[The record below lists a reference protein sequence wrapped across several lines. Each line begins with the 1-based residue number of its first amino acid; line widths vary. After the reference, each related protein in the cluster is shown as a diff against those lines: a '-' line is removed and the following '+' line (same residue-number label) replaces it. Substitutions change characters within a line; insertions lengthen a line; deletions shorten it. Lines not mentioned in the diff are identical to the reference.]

1 MTDGAVAYQMSK
13 EKDKLFLNLH
23 IFDMIETFKGKII
36 KVFKNHSLPRWLVF
50 LIDSGTVF
58 FSFLFAFL
66 LRYNFEVYIFDI
78 SIVFRQAFLVSVVY
92 AIFILVFKS
101 YSGMIRH
108 TTIRD
113 TYKIIIANFSALVV
127 LFFLTLLSRQFE
139 WSTIFNIPL
148 SILLIHTGAVTI
160 LLFFFRV
167 FVKIFYEFASSSSHD
182 RKNVLIYGYGEMG
195 ILVKRLIEGDPKN
208 QYKLIGFIDDDKK
221 IQGKKVDGYQV
232 FSRHIL
238 TKNFIENEDVK
249 VFIIAINKIAPAK
262 KKEVI
267 ESMIG
272 FGCEILDTPSFD
284 TWMNGHLEVK
294 NLKKVKFEDLLGRDP
309 ITLDLEKIQNGLIGK
324 TIMVTGGAGSI
335 GSEIARQLTRF
346 NSKQLILVDQAE
358 TPSFYLEEE
367 LKNKFPDCNFRVII
381 GDVTRQEYME
391 EIFRKFK
398 PEVVFHA
405 AAYKHVPLMEAHPHE
420 AFRVNVGG
428 TKIISELAIKYKAE
442 KFVMISS
449 DKAVN
454 PTNVMGATKKICELL
469 VHAQSRR
476 KGIKTQFITTRFGN
490 VLGSNGSVIPLF
502 NKQIADGGPVT
513 ITHPDITR
521 FFMTIPEA
529 CQLVLEAGFM
539 GNGGEIY
546 VFDMGEP
553 VKVLDVA
560 INLIRLSGLEPHKDI
575 KLKYIGLRPG
585 EKLYE
590 ELFSEDEPMMPTY
603 HPKINIAQVAGND
616 FETINTKIDKILGS
630 LNIMS
635 ETMVIEEM
643 QKIVPGYKSKFELI
657 NQ

>member
-1 MTDGAVAYQMSK
+1 MIAALK
-13 EKDKLFLNLH
+13 EK
-23 IFDMIETFKGKII
+23 II
-36 KVFKNHSLPRWLVF
+36 RVFKNHSLPRWLV
-50 LIDSGTVF
+50 LILDSATVF
-58 FSFLFAFL
+58 FSFLVAYM
-66 LRYNFEVYIFDI
+66 LRFNFEVSSLSI
-78 SIVFRQAFLVSVVY
+78 STVFRQSYLVLFVYVV
-92 AIFILVFKS
+92 FILVFKS

-113 TYKIIIANFSALVV
+113 TYKIILTNFSALAV
-127 LFFLTLLSRQFE
+127 LSLVTFLSRKNE
-139 WSTIFNIPL
+139 WSFLFNIPI
-148 SILLIHTGAVTI
+148 SILLIHCGAVTI
-160 LLFFFRV
+160 LLFLFRV
-167 FVKIFYEFASSSSHD
+167 FVKLFYEFASSSSHD
-182 RKNVLIYGYGEMG
+182 RKNVLIYGSGEMG

-208 QYKLIGFIDDDKK
+208 LYRLKGFIDDDKK
-221 IQGKKVDGYQV
+221 IQGKNLDGYPVYSRQV
-232 FSRHIL
+232 L
-238 TKNFIENEDVK
+238 TKDFIEDEDVK
-249 VFIIAINKIAPAK
+249 VFIIAINNIAPAK

-267 ESMIG
+267 ESMIQ
-272 FGCEILDTPSFD
+272 FGCDILDTPSFD

-309 ITLDLEKIQNGLIGK
+309 ITLDLEKIQEGLIGK
-324 TIMVTGGAGSI
+324 TILVTGGAGSI

-346 NSKQLILVDQAE
+346 NTRQLIIVDQAE
-358 TPSFYLEEE
+358 TPSFYLGEE
-367 LKNKFPDCNFRVII
+367 LKSKLPDCNFRIVI

-391 EIFRKFK
+391 EIFRKYK
-398 PEVVFHA
+398 PDIVFHA
-405 AAYKHVPLMEAHPHE
+405 AAYKHVPMMELHPHE

-428 TKIISELAIKYKAE
+428 TKIISDLAIKYKVE

-469 VHAQSRR
+469 VHSQSKR

-575 KLKYIGLRPG
+575 KIKVVGLRPG

-590 ELFSEDEPMMPTY
+590 ELFSMDEPMIHTH
-603 HPKINIAQVAGND
+603 HPKISIAQVASYD
-616 FETINTKIDKILGS
+616 FETLISKIDLILGS
-630 LNIMS
+630 LNKMS
-635 ETMVIEEM
+635 ETKVIEEM
-643 QKIVPGYKSKFELI
+643 LEIVPGYTTNKALI
-657 NQ
+657 L

>member
-1 MTDGAVAYQMSK
+1 
-13 EKDKLFLNLH
+13 
-23 IFDMIETFKGKII
+23 MIKAIKGKII
-36 KVFKNHSLPRWLVF
+36 RVFKNHSLPRWLVF
-50 LIDSGTVF
+50 LLDSAAVF
-58 FSFLFAFL
+58 FSFLIAYM
-66 LRYNFEVYIFDI
+66 LRYNFEVYTFDI
-78 SIVFRQAFLVSVVY
+78 STVFRQSYLVLAVY
-92 AIFILVFKS
+92 VTFNLIFKS

-113 TYKIIIANFSALVV
+113 TYKIIATNFSALAV
-127 LFFLTLLSRQFE
+127 LVLVTIMSRKNE
-139 WSTIFNIPL
+139 WSSVFNIPV
-148 SILLIHTGAVTI
+148 SILLIHCGAVTI
-160 LLFFFRV
+160 LLFLFRV
-167 FVKIFYEFASSSSHD
+167 FVKMFYEFASSSSHD
-182 RKNVLIYGYGEMG
+182 RKNVLIYGSGEMG
-195 ILVKRLIEGDPKN
+195 ILVKRLIEGDPKDM
-208 QYKLIGFIDDDKK
+208 YRLIGFIDDDKK
-221 IQGKKVDGYQV
+221 IQGKNVDGYPV
-232 FSRHIL
+232 YSRKIL
-238 TKNFIENEDVK
+238 TKHFIENENVQ
-249 VFIIAINKIAPAK
+249 VFIIAINNIASLK

-294 NLKKVKFEDLLGRDP
+294 NLKKVKLEDLLGRDP

-324 TIMVTGGAGSI
+324 TILITGGAGSI

-346 NSKQLILVDQAE
+346 NTKQLIIVDQAE
-358 TPSFYLEEE
+358 TPCFYLGEE
-367 LKNKFPDCNFRVII
+367 LKNKMPGFNFRII
-381 GDVTRQEYME
+381 VGDVTRKEYME
-391 EIFRKFK
+391 EIFKKYR
-398 PEVVFHA
+398 PDIVFHA
-405 AAYKHVPLMEAHPHE
+405 AAYKHVPIMELHPHE

-428 TKIISELAIKYKAE
+428 TELISELAMKYKAE

-469 VHAQSRR
+469 VHALSQR

-502 NKQIADGGPVT
+502 NKQIAAGGPVT

-553 VKVLDVA
+553 VKVFDVA

-575 KLKYIGLRPG
+575 KIKYIGLRPG

-590 ELFSEDEPMMPTY
+590 ELFSDDEPMIPTH
-603 HPKINIAQVAGND
+603 HPKISIAQVADSD
-616 FETINTKIDKILGS
+616 FETISLKIDMILATINTIPEAK
-630 LNIMS
+630 L
-635 ETMVIEEM
+635 IEEM
-643 QKIVPGYKSKFELI
+643 MDIVPGYSSNIVSTL
-657 NQ
+657 

>member
-1 MTDGAVAYQMSK
+1 MIAAFK
-13 EKDKLFLNLH
+13 ER
-23 IFDMIETFKGKII
+23 II
-36 KVFKNHSLPRWLVF
+36 RIFKNHSLPRWLVF

-58 FSFLFAFL
+58 FSFLIAYM
-66 LRYNFEVYIFDI
+66 LRYNFEVYTFDI
-78 SIVFRQAFLVSVVY
+78 SIAFRQAFFVLVVY
-92 AIFILVFKS
+92 AIFILIFKS

-113 TYKIIIANFSALVV
+113 TYKIIIANSSALVL
-127 LFFLTLLSRQFE
+127 LFFITLMSRKYE
-139 WSTIFNIPL
+139 WNVLFNIPL
-148 SILLIHTGAVTI
+148 SILLIHSGAVTI

-182 RKNVLIYGYGEMG
+182 RKNVLIYGSGEMG

-208 QYKLIGFIDDDKK
+208 QYKLKGFIDDDRKR
-221 IQGKKVDGYQV
+221 QGKKVDGYQV

-238 TKNFIENEDVK
+238 TKKFIGNEDIK

-262 KKEVI
+262 KKDVI

-284 TWMNGHLEVK
+284 TWMNGHLEVR

-309 ITLDLEKIQNGLIGK
+309 IALDLEKLQKGLIGK
-324 TIMVTGGAGSI
+324 TILVTGGAGSI

-346 NSKQLILVDQAE
+346 NTKQLILVDQAE
-358 TPSFYLEEE
+358 TPCFYLGEE
-367 LKNKFPDCNFRVII
+367 LKNKIPDCSFRLII
-381 GDVTRQEYME
+381 GDVTRPEYME
-391 EIFRKFK
+391 EIFRKYK
-398 PEVVFHA
+398 PEIVFHA
-405 AAYKHVPLMEAHPHE
+405 AAYKHVPIMESHPHE

-469 VHAQSRR
+469 VHSLSQRQ
-476 KGIKTQFITTRFGN
+476 GIATQFITTRFGN

-502 NKQIADGGPVT
+502 NKQIAEGGPVT
-513 ITHPDITR
+513 ITHPEITR

-546 VFDMGEP
+546 VFDMGES

-560 INLIRLSGLEPHKDI
+560 INLIRLSGFEPHKDI
-575 KLKYIGLRPG
+575 KIRYVGLRPG

-590 ELFSEDEPMMPTY
+590 ELFSENEPMMTTH
-603 HPKINIAQVAGND
+603 HPKINIAQVADDN
-616 FETINTKIDKILGS
+616 FETI
-630 LNIMS
+630 
-635 ETMVIEEM
+635 
-643 QKIVPGYKSKFELI
+643 
-657 NQ
+657 

>member
-1 MTDGAVAYQMSK
+1 
-13 EKDKLFLNLH
+13 
-23 IFDMIETFKGKII
+23 MIKAIKGKII

-50 LIDSGTVF
+50 LLDSAAVF
-58 FSFLFAFL
+58 FSFLIAYM
-66 LRYNFEVYIFDI
+66 LRYNFEVYTFDI
-78 SIVFRQAFLVSVVY
+78 STVFRQSYLVLAVY
-92 AIFILVFKS
+92 VTFNLIFKS

-113 TYKIIIANFSALVV
+113 TYKIIATNFSALAV
-127 LFFLTLLSRQFE
+127 LVLVTVMSRKNE
-139 WSTIFNIPL
+139 WSSVFNIPV
-148 SILLIHTGAVTI
+148 SILLIHCGAVTI
-160 LLFFFRV
+160 LLFLFRV
-167 FVKIFYEFASSSSHD
+167 FVKMFYEFASSSSHD
-182 RKNVLIYGYGEMG
+182 RKNVLIYGSGEMG
-195 ILVKRLIEGDPKN
+195 ILVKRLIEGDPKDM
-208 QYKLIGFIDDDKK
+208 YRLIGFIDDDKK
-221 IQGKKVDGYQV
+221 IQGKNVDGYPV
-232 FSRHIL
+232 YSRKIL
-238 TKNFIENEDVK
+238 TKYFIENENVQ
-249 VFIIAINKIAPAK
+249 VFIIAINNIAFLK

-294 NLKKVKFEDLLGRDP
+294 NLKKVKLEDLLGRDP

-324 TIMVTGGAGSI
+324 TILVTGGAGSI

-346 NSKQLILVDQAE
+346 NTKQLIIVDQAE
-358 TPSFYLEEE
+358 TPCFYLGEE
-367 LKNKFPDCNFRVII
+367 LKNKMPGFNFRII
-381 GDVTRQEYME
+381 VGDVTRKEYME
-391 EIFRKFK
+391 EIFKKYR
-398 PEVVFHA
+398 PDIVFHA
-405 AAYKHVPLMEAHPHE
+405 AAYKHVPIMELHPHE

-428 TKIISELAIKYKAE
+428 TELISELAMKYKAE

-469 VHAQSRR
+469 VHALSQR

-502 NKQIADGGPVT
+502 NKQIAAGGPVT

-575 KLKYIGLRPG
+575 KIKYIGLRPG

-590 ELFSEDEPMMPTY
+590 ELFSDDEPMIPTH
-603 HPKINIAQVAGND
+603 HPKISIAQVADSD
-616 FETINTKIDKILGS
+616 FETISLKIDVILATI
-630 LNIMS
+630 NTIS
-635 ETMVIEEM
+635 EAKLIEEM
-643 QKIVPGYKSKFELI
+643 MDIVPGYTSNIVSTL
-657 NQ
+657 

>member
-1 MTDGAVAYQMSK
+1 
-13 EKDKLFLNLH
+13 
-23 IFDMIETFKGKII
+23 
-36 KVFKNHSLPRWLVF
+36 
-50 LIDSGTVF
+50 
-58 FSFLFAFL
+58 
-66 LRYNFEVYIFDI
+66 
-78 SIVFRQAFLVSVVY
+78 
-92 AIFILVFKS
+92 
-101 YSGMIRH
+101 MIRH

-113 TYKIIIANFSALVV
+113 TYKIILTNFSALAV
-127 LFFLTLLSRQFE
+127 LFLVTFLSRKNE
-139 WSTIFNIPL
+139 WSFLFNIPF
-148 SILLIHTGAVTI
+148 SILLIHFGAVTI
-160 LLFFFRV
+160 LLFLFRV
-167 FVKIFYEFASSSSHD
+167 FVKLFYEFASSSSHD
-182 RKNVLIYGYGEMG
+182 GKNVLIYGSGEMG

-208 QYKLIGFIDDDKK
+208 LYRLKGFIDDDKK
-221 IQGKKVDGYQV
+221 IQGKNLDGYPVYSRQV
-232 FSRHIL
+232 L
-238 TKNFIENEDVK
+238 TRDFIEDEDVK
-249 VFIIAINKIAPAK
+249 VFIIAINNIAPAK

-267 ESMIG
+267 ESMIQ

-284 TWMNGHLEVK
+284 IWMNGHLEVK
-294 NLKKVKFEDLLGRDP
+294 NLKKVKFEDILGRDP
-309 ITLDLEKIQNGLIGK
+309 ITLDLDKIQKGLIGK

-335 GSEIARQLTRF
+335 GSEIARQLMRF
-346 NSKQLILVDQAE
+346 NTKQLIIVDQAE
-358 TPSFYLEEE
+358 TPSFYLGEE
-367 LKNKFPDCNFRVII
+367 LKSKLPDCNFRIVI

-391 EIFRKFK
+391 EIFRRYK
-398 PEVVFHA
+398 PDIVFHA
-405 AAYKHVPLMEAHPHE
+405 AAYKHVPMMELHPHE

-428 TKIISELAIKYKAE
+428 TKIISDLSIKYKAE

-469 VHAQSRR
+469 VHSQSKR

-575 KLKYIGLRPG
+575 KIKVVGLRPG

-590 ELFSEDEPMMPTY
+590 ELFSMDEPMIHTH
-603 HPKINIAQVAGND
+603 HPKISIAQVASYD
-616 FETINTKIDKILGS
+616 FETLVSKIDLILSS
-630 LNIMS
+630 LNKMS
-635 ETMVIEEM
+635 ETKVIEEM
-643 QKIVPGYKSKFELI
+643 LAIVPGYTTNKALI
-657 NQ
+657 L

>member
-1 MTDGAVAYQMSK
+1 
-13 EKDKLFLNLH
+13 
-23 IFDMIETFKGKII
+23 MIEAFRGKII

-58 FSFLFAFL
+58 FSFLIAYM
-66 LRYNFEVYIFDI
+66 LRYNFEVYTFEI
-78 SIVFRQAFLVSVVY
+78 STAFRQAFLVLVVY

-113 TYKIIIANFSALVV
+113 TYKIIVANFSALIV
-127 LFFLTLLSRQFE
+127 LFFVTYMSRKND
-139 WSTIFNIPL
+139 WIPVFNIPL
-148 SILLIHTGAVTI
+148 SILLIHSGAVTI

-182 RKNVLIYGYGEMG
+182 RKNVLIYGSGEMG

-208 QYKLIGFIDDDKK
+208 IYRLKGFIDDDKK

-232 FSRHIL
+232 FSRQVL
-238 TKNFIENEDVK
+238 TKDFIETEEIK
-249 VFIIAINKIAPAK
+249 VFIIAINNIAPAK

-272 FGCEILDTPSFD
+272 FGCEILDTPAFD

-309 ITLDLEKIQNGLIGK
+309 ITLDLEKIQNGLSGK
-324 TIMVTGGAGSI
+324 TILITGGAGSI

-346 NSKQLILVDQAE
+346 KIKQLIIVDQAE
-358 TPSFYLEEE
+358 TPSFYLGEE
-367 LKNKFPDCNFRVII
+367 LKNKIPGCEFRIVI
-381 GDVTRQEYME
+381 GDVTRAEDME
-391 EIFRKFK
+391 EIFRKYK
-398 PEVVFHA
+398 PEIVFHA
-405 AAYKHVPLMEAHPHE
+405 AAYKHVPMMELHPHE

-428 TKIISELAIKYKAE
+428 TKIISELAIRYKVE

-469 VHAQSRR
+469 VHSLSGR

-502 NKQIADGGPVT
+502 TKQIADGGPVT

-546 VFDMGEP
+546 VFDMGDP

-575 KLKYIGLRPG
+575 KIKYVGLRPG
-585 EKLYE
+585 EKLFE
-590 ELFSEDEPMMPTY
+590 ELFSVDEPMIPTH
-603 HPKINIAQVAGND
+603 HPKISIAQVADSD
-616 FETINTKIDKILGS
+616 FETINIKIDKTLAS
-630 LNIMS
+630 LNKMS
-635 ETMVIEEM
+635 ETMIIEEM
-643 QKIVPGYKSKFELI
+643 QEIVPGYKSKFELI
-657 NQ
+657 YR

>member
-1 MTDGAVAYQMSK
+1 
-13 EKDKLFLNLH
+13 
-23 IFDMIETFKGKII
+23 MIKAFKGKII
-36 KVFKNHSLPRWLVF
+36 RVFKNHSLPRWLVF
-50 LIDSGTVF
+50 LLDSAAVF
-58 FSFLFAFL
+58 FSFLIAYM
-66 LRYNFEVYIFDI
+66 LRYNFEVYTFDI
-78 SIVFRQAFLVSVVY
+78 STVFRQSYLVLAVY
-92 AIFILVFKS
+92 VTFNLIFKS

-113 TYKIIIANFSALVV
+113 TYKIIATNFSALAV
-127 LFFLTLLSRQFE
+127 LVLVTVMSRKNE
-139 WSTIFNIPL
+139 WSSVFNIPV
-148 SILLIHTGAVTI
+148 SILLIHCGAVTI
-160 LLFFFRV
+160 LLFLFRV
-167 FVKIFYEFASSSSHD
+167 FVKMFYEFASSSSHD
-182 RKNVLIYGYGEMG
+182 RKNVLIYGSGEMG
-195 ILVKRLIEGDPKN
+195 ILVKRLIEGDPKDM
-208 QYKLIGFIDDDKK
+208 YRLIGFIDDDKK
-221 IQGKKVDGYQV
+221 IQGKNVDGYPV
-232 FSRHIL
+232 YSRKIL
-238 TKNFIENEDVK
+238 TKYFIENENVQ
-249 VFIIAINKIAPAK
+249 VFIIAINNIAFLK

-294 NLKKVKFEDLLGRDP
+294 NLKKVKLEDLLGRDP

-324 TIMVTGGAGSI
+324 TILVTGGAGSI

-346 NSKQLILVDQAE
+346 NTKQLIIVDQAE
-358 TPSFYLEEE
+358 TPCFYLGEE
-367 LKNKFPDCNFRVII
+367 LKNKMPGFNFRII
-381 GDVTRQEYME
+381 VGDVTRKEYME
-391 EIFRKFK
+391 EIFKKYR
-398 PEVVFHA
+398 PDIVFHA
-405 AAYKHVPLMEAHPHE
+405 AAYKHVPIMELHPHE

-428 TKIISELAIKYKAE
+428 TELISELAMKYKAE

-469 VHAQSRR
+469 VHALSQR

-502 NKQIADGGPVT
+502 NKQIAAGGPVT

-575 KLKYIGLRPG
+575 KIKYIGLRPG

-590 ELFSEDEPMMPTY
+590 ELFSDDEPMIPTH
-603 HPKINIAQVAGND
+603 HPKISIAQVADSD
-616 FETINTKIDKILGS
+616 FETISLKIDVILATI
-630 LNIMS
+630 NTIS
-635 ETMVIEEM
+635 EAKLIEEM
-643 QKIVPGYKSKFELI
+643 MDIVPGYTSNIVSTL
-657 NQ
+657 

>member
-1 MTDGAVAYQMSK
+1 
-13 EKDKLFLNLH
+13 
-23 IFDMIETFKGKII
+23 MIKAFKGKII
-36 KVFKNHSLPRWLVF
+36 RVFKNHSLPRWMVL
-50 LIDSGTVF
+50 LIDSAAVF
-58 FSFLFAFL
+58 FSFLVAYM
-66 LRYNFEVYIFDI
+66 LRYNFEVYTFDI
-78 SIVFRQAFLVSVVY
+78 ATVFRQSYLAL
-92 AIFILVFKS
+92 AIYFIFNLIFKS

-113 TYKIIIANFSALVV
+113 TYKIIATNFSALAV
-127 LFFLTLLSRQFE
+127 LVLITVLSRRNT
-139 WSTIFNIPL
+139 WSLVFNIPI
-148 SILLIHTGAVTI
+148 SILLIHCGAVTMI
-160 LLFFFRV
+160 LFLFRV
-167 FVKIFYEFASSSSHD
+167 FVKMFYEFASSSSHD
-182 RKNVLIYGYGEMG
+182 RKNVLIYGSGEMG
-195 ILVKRLIEGDPKN
+195 ILVKRLIEGDPKDI
-208 QYKLIGFIDDDKK
+208 YRLIGFIDDDKK
-221 IQGKKVDGYQV
+221 IQGKNVDGYPV
-232 FSRHIL
+232 YSRDIL
-238 TKNFIENEDVK
+238 TKDFIENEDIK
-249 VFIIAINKIAPAK
+249 VFIIAIKDIPSHK

-294 NLKKVKFEDLLGRDP
+294 NLQKVKFEDLLGRDT

-324 TIMVTGGAGSI
+324 TILVTGGAGSI

-346 NSKQLILVDQAE
+346 NTKQLIIVDQAE
-358 TPSFYLEEE
+358 TPSFYLGEE
-367 LKNKFPDCNFRVII
+367 LKNKVPGCSFRIII
-381 GDVTRQEYME
+381 GDVTRTEYME
-391 EIFRKFK
+391 EIFKKYK
-398 PEVVFHA
+398 PEIVFHA
-405 AAYKHVPLMEAHPHE
+405 AAYKHVPIMELHPHE

-428 TKIISELAIKYKAE
+428 TKIISELAIKYHAE

-469 VHAQSRR
+469 VHSFSQR
-476 KGIKTQFITTRFGN
+476 KGIQTQFITTRFGN

-513 ITHPDITR
+513 ITHPEITR

-575 KLKYIGLRPG
+575 KIKYVGLRPG

-590 ELFSEDEPMMPTY
+590 ELFSEDEPMIPTH
-603 HPKINIAQVAGND
+603 HPKISIAQVADSD
-616 FETINTKIDKILGS
+616 FGTVCMKIDLILATINRIPEQKL
-630 LNIMS
+630 
-635 ETMVIEEM
+635 IEEM
-643 QKIVPGYKSKFELI
+643 LEIVPGYTSNIVESL
-657 NQ
+657 

>member
-1 MTDGAVAYQMSK
+1 MIEAFK
-13 EKDKLFLNLH
+13 EK
-23 IFDMIETFKGKII
+23 II
-36 KVFKNHSLPRWLVF
+36 RVFKNHSLPRWLVF
-50 LIDSGTVF
+50 ILDSGTVF
-58 FSFLFAFL
+58 FSFLVAYM
-66 LRYNFEVYIFDI
+66 LRYNFEVSTLNI
-78 SIVFRQAFLVSVVY
+78 STAFRQSYLVLVVY
-92 AIFILVFKS
+92 VIFILVFKS

-113 TYKIIIANFSALVV
+113 TYKIILTNFSALAV
-127 LFFLTLLSRQFE
+127 LSLATFLSRKNE
-139 WSTIFNIPL
+139 WNFLLNIPF
-148 SILLIHTGAVTI
+148 SILLIHCGAVTI
-160 LLFFFRV
+160 LLFLFRV
-167 FVKIFYEFASSSSHD
+167 FVKLFYEFASSSSHD
-182 RKNVLIYGYGEMG
+182 SKNVLIYGSGEMG

-208 QYKLIGFIDDDKK
+208 LYRLKGFIDDDKK
-221 IQGKKVDGYQV
+221 IQGKNLDGYPVYSRQV
-232 FSRHIL
+232 L
-238 TKNFIENEDVK
+238 TQDFIEDEDVK
-249 VFIIAINKIAPAK
+249 VFIIAINNIAPAK

-267 ESMIG
+267 ESMIQ

-309 ITLDLEKIQNGLIGK
+309 ITLDLEKIQKGLTGK
-324 TIMVTGGAGSI
+324 TILVTGGAGSI

-346 NSKQLILVDQAE
+346 NTKQLIIVDQAE

-367 LKNKFPDCNFRVII
+367 LKDKLPDCNFRMII

-391 EIFRKFK
+391 GIFRKYK
-398 PEVVFHA
+398 PEIVFHA
-405 AAYKHVPLMEAHPHE
+405 AAYKHVPVMELHPHE

-469 VHAQSRR
+469 VHSQSKR
-476 KGIKTQFITTRFGN
+476 KGMKTQFITTRFGN

-575 KLKYIGLRPG
+575 KIKVVGLRPG

-590 ELFSEDEPMMPTY
+590 ELFSADEPLIHTH
-603 HPKINIAQVAGND
+603 HPKISIAQVASYD
-616 FETINTKIDKILGS
+616 FETIGSKIDIILNS
-630 LNIMS
+630 LSKMS
-635 ETMVIEEM
+635 ETKVIEEM
-643 QKIVPGYKSKFELI
+643 QEIVPGYKSKFELI
-657 NQ
+657 N